1 MAGNLDK
8 ALLQMAGF
16 EDEGDLYAKAGTPFI
31 SKSIFGID
39 GRFDPS
45 SYQGLTGKEFQYSK
59 DRENDAAQYVNDDA
73 RLNAL
78 LYAWSK
84 DNPGEQITP
93 ELIDRMKFFAA
104 TADSMRSSGGFLW
117 GNGTP
122 NKDENVKALIKLI
135 QKDPKKANSV
145 LGKDYNRYNSSI
157 QNYFDWAGQY
167 MDSNTSSSNWENLAR
182 NFLGGDF
189 ADNVAIASRH
199 LGDKLNAAINNPN
212 YGLSEEEIAKKSKLA
227 EAKAKIEAEE
237 KAKRKEEARR
247 KNLERA
253 GLGYIFDPEFKND
266 KSIPD
271 EWL

>member
-1 MAGNLDK
+1 MAGHLDK

-93 ELIDRMKFFAA
+93 ELIDRMRFFAT
-104 TADSMRSSGGFLW
+104 TADSMRASGGFLW

-135 QKDPKKANSV
+135 QKHPEKANSV
-145 LGKDYNRYNSSI
+145 LGKDYNKYNSSI

-167 MDSNTSSSNWENLAR
+167 MNENTSSSNWENLAR

-189 ADNVAIASRH
+189 ADNVAIASRN
-199 LGDKLNAAINNPN
+199 LGDKLNTVINTPTP
-212 YGLSEEEIAKKSKLA
+212 EEIARNN
-227 EAKAKIEAEE
+227 IEADQMKIAKD
-237 KAKRKEEARR
+237 KAEHERRR
-247 KNLERA
+247 KAGLRA
-253 GLGYIFDPEFKND
+253 GLSDIDDPND
-266 KSIPD
+266 NAWKTAIPD
-271 EWL
+271 EWFK

>member
-16 EDEGDLYAKAGTPFI
+16 EDEGDLYAKAADKWSGDET
-31 SKSIFGID
+31 KGYLGKTGID
-39 GRFDPS
+39 
-45 SYQGLTGKEFQYSK
+45 FQTEK
-59 DRENDAAQYVNDDA
+59 DIDDDAANWGFKDSDA

-93 ELIDRMKFFAA
+93 ELIDRMRFFAT
-104 TADSMRSSGGFLW
+104 TADSMRASGGFLW

-135 QKDPKKANSV
+135 QKHPEKANSV
-145 LGKDYNRYNSSI
+145 LGKDYNKYNSSI

-167 MDSNTSSSNWENLAR
+167 MNENTSSSNWENLAR

-189 ADNVAIASRH
+189 ADNVAIASRN
-199 LGDKLNAAINNPN
+199 LGDKLNTVINTPTP
-212 YGLSEEEIAKKSKLA
+212 EEIARNN
-227 EAKAKIEAEE
+227 IEADRMKIAKD
-237 KAKRKEEARR
+237 KAEHERRR
-247 KNLERA
+247 KAGLRA
-253 GLGYIFDPEFKND
+253 GLSDIDDPND
-266 KSIPD
+266 NAWKTAIPD
-271 EWL
+271 EWFK

>member
-1 MAGNLDK
+1 MAGHLDK

-16 EDEGDLYAKAGTPFI
+16 EDESDLYAKAGTPFDSRGFI
-31 SKSIFGID
+31 GSNG
-39 GRFDPS
+39 FDPN

-78 LYAWSK
+78 LYAWAK
-84 DNPGEQITP
+84 DNPGKQITP

-104 TADSMRSSGGFLW
+104 TADSMKSSGGFWW

-145 LGKDYNRYNSSI
+145 LGKDYNKYNSSI

-212 YGLSEEEIAKKSKLA
+212 YGLTEEEIAEKSRLA
-227 EAKAKIEAEE
+227 EAKAKLDAED
-237 KAKRKEEARR
+237 AKRLRDAKNKE
-247 KNLERA
+247 NLRRA
-253 GLGYIFDPEFKND
+253 GFGYRIDNPNYKSTIPE
-266 KSIPD
+266 